1 MKGYNY
7 YSESFKRDV
16 VREILDG
23 HISKAEAKRKY
34 GIRGCGCI
42 ISWIRKFE
50 VSDPQQ
56 STMDYSKEDKKELIR
71 RIKELERQL
80 EDEQIRS
87 FGYNRMI
94 DIAEKQLNITI
105 RKKPDTKQS
114 KK

>member
-7 YSESFKRDV
+7 YSESLKRDV

-42 ISWIRKFE
+42 ISWIRKFADTDSQE
-50 VSDPQQ
+50 SK
-56 STMDYSKEDKKELIR
+56 MDYSKADKKELIK
-71 RIKELERQL
+71 RIKELERKL

-87 FGYNRMI
+87 FGYNKII
-94 DIAEKQLNITI
+94 DIAEEQLKVSI
-105 RKKPDTKQS
+105 RKKPGTKQS

>member
-50 VSDPQQ
+50 ASDPQQ
-56 STMDYSKEDKKELIR
+56 STMDYSKKDKKDLIK

-80 EDEQIRS
+80 KDEQIRS

-94 DIAEKQLNITI
+94 DIAEEQLNVTI

>member
-7 YSESFKRDV
+7 YPESFKRDV
-16 VREILDG
+16 VQEILDG
-23 HISKAEAKRKY
+23 HISKAEDKKKY

-50 VSDPQQ
+50 ASDPQQ
-56 STMDYSKEDKKELIR
+56 STMDYSKLDKKELIKH
-71 RIKELERQL
+71 IKELERKL

-87 FGYNRMI
+87 LGYNKMI
-94 DIAEKQLNITI
+94 DIAEKQLDITI